1 MDVGMSKT
9 CSMGR
14 QARDPGERM
23 VHIKPKDSLL
33 ENFLLL
39 REASLFVLFR
49 PSADWM
55 RPTHIMEGNLFYPRF
70 TNLNVQF
77 SH

>member
-55 RPTHIMEGNLFYPRF
+55 RPTYFREGSL
-70 TNLNVQF
+70 L
-77 SH
+77 H